1 MQIGG
6 KQLMWI
12 GGLAVVAFIAYKH
25 FKKPAVATV
34 PVPTLPVPNMPV
46 PGAPVAG
53 SPLPIPSSVYP
64 QSTVPQVAG
73 QYASPYGGLIP
84 QAGVYPTG
92 IQQAL
97 PPIPQAANIIASPY
111 PVGYTGGSAPGML
124 AGFAGYAN

>member
-25 FKKPAVATV
+25 FKKPAV
-34 PVPTLPVPNMPV
+34 PVPTAIPGVNLPVP
-46 PGAPVAG
+46 GLPVAG
-53 SPLPIPSSVYP
+53 SPLPIPTSVYP

-73 QYASPYGGLIP
+73 QYANPYGGLVP
-84 QAGVYPTG
+84 QAGVYPQT

-97 PPIPQAANIIASPY
+97 PPYQQAGNIIASPY
-111 PVGYTGGSAPGML
+111 PVGFTGGSAPGML